1 LHVFYFQKCALAP
14 SNSNNA
20 PFFGN
25 KKARIS
31 YVGGAALIKLN
42 VADVIWVIK
51 EFIFALRA
59 VEWQL
64 LGVVIGSIEGG
75 RRSLCASSD
84 GPNLRPHDCLHS
96 TSFRYVLKAA
106 FLDYLDNIIV
116 SERYYSM
123 SVLVTFMTLRQPLE
137 KDNADSE

>member
-1 LHVFYFQKCALAP
+1 LHVFYFQKCTLAP

-51 EFIFALRA
+51 EFILPSALSNGNSE
-59 VEWQL
+59 V
-64 LGVVIGSIEGG
+64 
-75 RRSLCASSD
+75 SL
-84 GPNLRPHDCLHS
+84 
-96 TSFRYVLKAA
+96 
-106 FLDYLDNIIV
+106 
-116 SERYYSM
+116 
-123 SVLVTFMTLRQPLE
+123 
-137 KDNADSE
+137 